1 VESTPGLT
9 FDDKS
14 TREAALADS
23 TGFVAGLG
31 TPLVIDEVQRAPDLL
46 FAIKHPSIVIARR
59 MSSG

>member
-1 VESTPGLT
+1 
-9 FDDKS
+9 
-14 TREAALADS
+14 
-23 TGFVAGLG
+23 VAGLG